1 MKHGSGRWSS
11 QDLYSV
17 RFNNKASI
25 LFISYDSGHSG
36 AVTSE
41 WVFDKLRVLA
51 HWHQPVVLLTG
62 TRSRIENTELVKV
75 VKASSLSWIDFRSEE
90 REAKFKLKRIPF
102 FFLALTFGKLFD
114 YMFNRLAGA
123 HSHGKWSWIFYAFP
137 KALIRSFTSKIGAIF
152 STGGPS
158 SAHFVALLVKMCRPK
173 LKLFVELQ
181 DPFIGSE
188 MVLTPRALGV
198 MIKFERALV
207 RRSTKVVYVTKTA
220 ASRSVERHSG
230 ATDTRAICAIYPGAW
245 DFSID
250 GMETGKDSGKII
262 FLHSGTL
269 YSNRNLD
276 LFFRALDE
284 LRGDGNEAAKRVHI
298 INQGNL
304 AVANENDYRM
314 REDFTELAF
323 ADRHAS
329 LKIAA
334 HADFLLLVQHSDTRS
349 EETIP
354 HKTYD
359 YLNIGVPVFGL
370 TNNPELDRLIEA
382 NEGFSASNRSLTDIK
397 KVLLSALES
406 YPMSNRRIKSKEKLL
421 IATQFSQIL
430 E

>member
-1 MKHGSGRWSS
+1 MSTSGRNS
-11 QDLYSV
+11 L
-17 RFNNKASI
+17 
-25 LFISYDSGHSG
+25 LFISYDSGHAG

-41 WVFDKLRVLA
+41 WVSDKLRVLDT
-51 HWHQPVVLLTG
+51 WRQPVVLFTG
-62 TRSRIENTELVKV
+62 TRSTVKSTGLVKV
-75 VKASSLSWIDFRSEE
+75 VKASSLSWIDFRTEFRDSKC
-90 REAKFKLKRIPF
+90 KFTRVPGFL
-102 FFLALTFGKLFD
+102 LALTFGKLFD
-114 YMFNRLAGA
+114 YMFSRLAGA

-137 KALIRSFTSKIGAIF
+137 KALFISYAKRVGTIF

-158 SAHFVALLVKMCRPK
+158 AAHFVALLVKMCRPK

-188 MVLTPRALGV
+188 MVLTPRARKV
-198 MIKFERALV
+198 MIRLERALV
-207 RRSTKVVYVTKTA
+207 RHSTRVVYVTKTA
-220 ASRSVERHSG
+220 ASRSIERHSG
-230 ATDTRAICAIYPGAW
+230 ATDTRVISAICPGAW

-250 GMETGKDSGKII
+250 GMKTGNDSGKIT

-276 LFFRALDE
+276 LFFSALDE

-304 AVANENDYRM
+304 AVTNENDYRM
-314 REDFTELAF
+314 REDFTELAL
-323 ADRHAS
+323 ADRYAS
-329 LKIAA
+329 LKTAA

-354 HKTYD
+354 YKTYD

-370 TNNPELDRLIEA
+370 TNNPELDQLIEA
-382 NEGFSASNRSLTDIK
+382 NEGFSADSRSVTDIK
-397 KVLLSALES
+397 KVLLNALES

-421 IATQFSQIL
+421 IATQFSRIF

>member
-1 MKHGSGRWSS
+1 MST
-11 QDLYSV
+11 SV
-17 RFNNKASI
+17 RHSF
-25 LFISYDSGHSG
+25 LFISYDAGHAG

-41 WVFDKLRVLA
+41 WVSDKLRVLA
-51 HWHQPVVLLTG
+51 HWHQPIVLLTG
-62 TRSRIENTELVKV
+62 TRSRVENTELVKV
-75 VKASSLSWIDFRSEE
+75 IKASSLSWIDFRSEIAE
-90 REAKFKLKRIPF
+90 SSVKLTKIPSLLIAF
-102 FFLALTFGKLFD
+102 TFGRIFD
-114 YMFNRLAGA
+114 SMFNRLAGA

-137 KALIRSFTSKIGAIF
+137 KALFNSFTKRIGVIF

-198 MIKFERALV
+198 MIRLERALV
-207 RRSTKVVYVTKTA
+207 KRSTKVVYVTKTA
-220 ASRSVERHSG
+220 ASRSVERHAG
-230 ATDTRAICAIYPGAW
+230 AVDTRAICAIYPGAW

-250 GMETGKDSGKII
+250 ATKSGNDSGKITFI
-262 FLHSGTL
+262 HSGTL

-284 LRGDGNEAAKRVHI
+284 LRGDGNEAAKRVHV

-314 REDFTELAF
+314 REDFTELAL
-323 ADRHAS
+323 ADRYSS
-329 LKIAA
+329 LKTAA

-354 HKTYD
+354 YKTYD

-382 NEGFSASNRSLTDIK
+382 NGGFSVNNRSLTDIK
-397 KVLLSALES
+397 EVLSNALES
-406 YPMSNRRIKSKEKLL
+406 YQMSNGIIKSSERLL
-421 IATQFSQIL
+421 IATQFSRIL
-430 E
+430 G

>member
-1 MKHGSGRWSS
+1 
-11 QDLYSV
+11 
-17 RFNNKASI
+17 
-25 LFISYDSGHSG
+25 
-36 AVTSE
+36 
-41 WVFDKLRVLA
+41 
-51 HWHQPVVLLTG
+51 
-62 TRSRIENTELVKV
+62 VKV
-75 VKASSLSWIDFRSEE
+75 VKASSLSWIDFRSEV
-90 REAKFKLKRIPF
+90 RESKLKLKRIPT

-137 KALIRSFTSKIGAIF
+137 KALVYSFTAKIGTIF

-198 MIKFERALV
+198 MIKLERALV
-207 RRSTKVVYVTKTA
+207 KSSTKVVYVTKTA

-230 ATDTRAICAIYPGAW
+230 AVDTRTICAIYPGAW

-250 GMETGKDSGKII
+250 AMRTGNDNDKIT

-276 LFFRALDE
+276 LFFCALDE

-314 REDFTELAF
+314 REDFTELGL
-323 ADRHAS
+323 ADRYAS
-329 LKIAA
+329 LKTAA

-354 HKTYD
+354 YKTYD
-359 YLNIGVPVFGL
+359 YLNIGVPIFGV

-382 NEGFSASNRSLTDIK
+382 NGGLSANNRSLTKIK
-397 KVLLSALES
+397 EVLLTALES
-406 YPMSNRRIKSKEKLL
+406 YQMGNRRIKSKERLL
-421 IATQFSQIL
+421 IATQFSRIL